1 MLNSVMDAA
10 HHAAIVEAAGDNDV
24 ALFKQL
30 IANTEE
36 AQPGAS
42 QAALVDLAYTLGEA
56 LQFTCAAGHGDAIR
70 ATLESPGEDFL
81 SPRQLNYAWQTLCR
95 STADVDDATARTV
108 WAATKR
114 TPRDD
119 ETGERVPGR
128 TVTFHSS
135 NRWFDFV
142 IVDTGALYTGDRYE
156 MERGDGL
163 FLVPRASAWREIQ
176 AMTPEAWEAARLVS
190 GLDGRDLFFEG
201 RRWFPDMECER
212 GHWRRDGKG
221 ERIGR
226 TPGFFPN
233 DPAVPSLP
241 APAITL
247 AKAAAAGDVGTLRAW
262 AAGGNE
268 VGDFQFAAAVE
279 AAKMNEQTAAEG
291 WLRDARA
298 KGELKP
304 ITYFED

>member
-10 HHAAIVEAAGDNDV
+10 THAAIIEAAGNNDV
-24 ALFKQL
+24 ALFEKL
-30 IANTEE
+30 LANTKE
-36 AQPGAS
+36 AQPGAGR
-42 QAALVDLAYTLGEA
+42 AALVDLAYTLGEA

-70 ATLESPGEDFL
+70 AILESPGEDFL
-81 SPRQLNYAWQTLCR
+81 SPRQLNYAWQVLCR

-108 WAATKR
+108 WTATKR

-119 ETGERVPGR
+119 ETDERVPGR
-128 TVTFHSS
+128 KITFHTP

-142 IVDTGALYTGDRYE
+142 TVDTGALYTGNRYK

-163 FLVPRASAWREIQ
+163 FLVPRASAWKEIQ
-176 AMTPEAWEAARLVS
+176 AMTPEAWEAVLLVS
-190 GLDGRDLFFEG
+190 GLDRGRMFFEG
-201 RRWFPDMECER
+201 RQWFPDLECAN
-212 GHWRRDGKG
+212 GHWHWDGTG
-221 ERIGR
+221 PRITR
-226 TPGFFPN
+226 TPGFFPH
-233 DPAVPSLP
+233 DLDVPSSP
-241 APAITL
+241 TPSITL
-247 AKAAAAGDVGTLRAW
+247 ARAAAAGDVGTLRAW
-262 AAGGNE
+262 AAEGNE

-279 AAKMNEQTAAEG
+279 AARMNGQAAAEG